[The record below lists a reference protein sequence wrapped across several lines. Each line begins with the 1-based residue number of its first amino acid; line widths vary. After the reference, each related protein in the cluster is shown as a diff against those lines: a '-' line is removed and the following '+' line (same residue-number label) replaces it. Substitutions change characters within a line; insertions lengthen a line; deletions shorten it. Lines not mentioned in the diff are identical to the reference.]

1 MQPPDR
7 DRLADAVLGTSRTLL
22 AIALRSVSA
31 GRPDVTVVQ
40 HRVLV
45 LLDRQGTLS
54 VSAVAES
61 LEVDQSNAS
70 RHCTSL
76 ERRGLV
82 TRTRAAHDRRAV
94 DVAISA
100 DGRRQVQAVRDAR
113 RREIVRVLGRMSD
126 QTVAEVTHAF
136 EAFRDAA
143 DAVDEAPTAGQ
154 PAGSRGRTSWP

>member
-1 MQPPDR
+1 
-7 DRLADAVLGTSRTLL
+7 
-22 AIALRSVSA
+22 
-31 GRPDVTVVQ
+31 
-40 HRVLV
+40 
-45 LLDRQGTLS
+45 
-54 VSAVAES
+54 
-61 LEVDQSNAS
+61 
-70 RHCTSL
+70 
-76 ERRGLV
+76 
-82 TRTRAAHDRRAV
+82 
-94 DVAISA
+94 VAISA